1 MKETVIA
8 PNTDMQRE
16 NSVRNEARARQ
27 VAGLKPF
34 QKGQSG
40 NPAGRPKSAIL
51 SNAIRKK
58 LNEIDETDPERRTFA
73 EVLAEQLVMKAKTG
87 DVQALKE
94 IADRTEGKAR
104 QSISLTTDTRERY
117 EHEIETMIEAAESL
131 GEPVTREE
139 AIAALSIYHPEVSQ
153 LLQ

>member
-1 MKETVIA
+1 MKETVTA
-8 PNTDMQRE
+8 TNTDMQRE
-16 NSVRNEARARQ
+16 NSVRDEARARQ

-58 LNEIDETDPERRTFA
+58 LNEIDETDPQGRTYA
-73 EVLAEQLVMKAKTG
+73 EVLAEQLIMKAKTG
-87 DVQALKE
+87 DVQALRE

-104 QSISLTTDTRERY
+104 QSIMLTSDKRERY
-117 EHEIETMIEAAESL
+117 EREIETMQEAAESF
-131 GEPVTREE
+131 GEPCTRDE
-139 AIAALSIYHPEVSQ
+139 AIAALSVYHPEVSQ

>member
-1 MKETVIA
+1 
-8 PNTDMQRE
+8 MQRE
-16 NSVRNEARARQ
+16 KSVNEEARARQ
-27 VAGLKPF
+27 LAGLKPF

-40 NPAGRPKSAIL
+40 NPAGRPKTAIL

-58 LNEIDETDPERRTFA
+58 LTEIDETDPQRRTYA
-73 EVLAEQLVMKAKTG
+73 EILVEQLVMKAKTG

-104 QSISLTTDTRERY
+104 QSVSLTTDKHERY
-117 EHEIETMIEAAESL
+117 EREIETMIEAAESL
-131 GEPVTREE
+131 GEPCTREE
-139 AIAALSIYHPEVSQ
+139 AIAALSIYHPEVSH